1 MPVQIGAKLDSG
13 FDDPLGM
20 LQDCHRRIE
29 RFLAIL
35 CDLAERAHARAL
47 TSEEASAIRGALAYF
62 REGGRR
68 HTADEEESLFPRMRT
83 LAPPG
88 TLDPL
93 DHLEDDHRE
102 ADQLHDDVDRLY
114 SGWLAAGPLNPHTGT
129 VSPRQDPPPPGALRR
144 THPDRGNHRL
154 PRRSAHPRPRHHRR
168 HRFGVPR
175 PPQRRMNPGPG
186 SPFSACLY
194 RLKQTFPQDRPLSLP

>member
-1 MPVQIGAKLDSG
+1 MPVQIGANLDSG
-13 FDDPLGM
+13 FNDPLGM

-35 CDLAERAHARAL
+35 CDVAERAHARAL
-47 TSEEASAIRGALAYF
+47 TSEEAAAVRVALAYF

-68 HTADEEESLFPRMRT
+68 HTADEEESLFPRMRSV
-83 LAPPG
+83 APAG

-114 SGWLAAGPLNPHTGT
+114 TSWLG
-129 VSPRQDPPPPGALRR
+129 PGAALEPARQQALLDKTRRLRALYADHIR
-144 THPDRGNHRL
+144 TEEATVFPAAARILDRDAIAAIGSEFRA
-154 PRRSAHPRPRHHRR
+154 RRNI
-168 HRFGVPR
+168 V
-175 PPQRRMNPGPG
+175 
-186 SPFSACLY
+186 
-194 RLKQTFPQDRPLSLP
+194 

>member
-47 TSEEASAIRGALAYF
+47 TSEEASAIRAALAYF

-83 LAPPG
+83 LAPPA

-102 ADQLHDDVDRLY
+102 ADQLHDDIDRLY
-114 SGWLAAGPLNPHTGT
+114 SDWLSA
-129 VSPRQDPPPPGALRR
+129 GALDPTRQKSMLQKTQRLRALYADHIHREEATIFPAAARILDRDSIAAIGSEFRARR
-144 THPDRGNHRL
+144 NVG
-154 PRRSAHPRPRHHRR
+154 
-168 HRFGVPR
+168 
-175 PPQRRMNPGPG
+175 
-186 SPFSACLY
+186 
-194 RLKQTFPQDRPLSLP
+194 

>member
-35 CDLAERAHARAL
+35 CDVAERAHSRAL
-47 TSEEASAIRGALAYF
+47 TSEEASAIRTALAYF

-114 SGWLAAGPLNPHTGT
+114 SGWLAT
-129 VSPRQDPPPPGALRR
+129 GALDAASQQSLLEKTGRLRALYALHIQTEEATVFPNAARMLDR
-144 THPDRGNHRL
+144 TAISAIGSEFRA
-154 PRRSAHPRPRHHRR
+154 RRSI
-168 HRFGVPR
+168 
-175 PPQRRMNPGPG
+175 GPG
-186 SPFSACLY
+186 S
-194 RLKQTFPQDRPLSLP
+194 

>member
-35 CDLAERAHARAL
+35 CDVAERAHARAL
-47 TSEEASAIRGALAYF
+47 TDEEAAAIRASLAYF

-68 HTADEEESLFPRMRT
+68 HTADEEESLFPRMRNI
-83 LAPPG
+83 APAG

-93 DHLEDDHRE
+93 DALEGDHRE

-114 SGWLAAGPLNPHTGT
+114 SSWLSAGTLDPALQTSMLEKTQRLRALYAEHIHTEEATVFPAAARLLDRDAIAAIGLEFRT
-129 VSPRQDPPPPGALRR
+129 RR
-144 THPDRGNHRL
+144 NI
-154 PRRSAHPRPRHHRR
+154 A
-168 HRFGVPR
+168 
-175 PPQRRMNPGPG
+175 
-186 SPFSACLY
+186 
-194 RLKQTFPQDRPLSLP
+194 

>member
-35 CDLAERAHARAL
+35 CDVAERAHARAL
-47 TSEEASAIRGALAYF
+47 TSEEANAIRTALAYF

-114 SGWLAAGPLNPHTGT
+114 SGWLAAGPLNPTLEQSLLDKTRRLRALYAEHIQTEETT
-129 VSPRQDPPPPGALRR
+129 VFPAAARILDRATIAAIGSEFRARR
-144 THPDRGNHRL
+144 NAG
-154 PRRSAHPRPRHHRR
+154 
-168 HRFGVPR
+168 
-175 PPQRRMNPGPG
+175 
-186 SPFSACLY
+186 
-194 RLKQTFPQDRPLSLP
+194 

>member
-114 SGWLAAGPLNPHTGT
+114 SGWLAAGPLNLTPEQSLLDKTRRLRALYAEHIQTEETT
-129 VSPRQDPPPPGALRR
+129 VFPAAARILDRATIAAIGSEFRARR
-144 THPDRGNHRL
+144 NAG
-154 PRRSAHPRPRHHRR
+154 
-168 HRFGVPR
+168 
-175 PPQRRMNPGPG
+175 
-186 SPFSACLY
+186 
-194 RLKQTFPQDRPLSLP
+194 

>member
-35 CDLAERAHARAL
+35 CDVAERAHARSLTEEEAAAIHAAL
-47 TSEEASAIRGALAYF
+47 TYF

-68 HTADEEESLFPRMRT
+68 HTADEEESLFPRIRAV
-83 LAPPG
+83 APAG

-102 ADQLHDDVDRLY
+102 ADQLHDDIDRLY
-114 SGWLAAGPLNPHTGT
+114 SDWLTAGALDPAHQQSMLQKTQRLRALYADHIHTEEATVFPAAARILDRDALAAVGSEFRARRN
-129 VSPRQDPPPPGALRR
+129 LR
-144 THPDRGNHRL
+144 
-154 PRRSAHPRPRHHRR
+154 
-168 HRFGVPR
+168 
-175 PPQRRMNPGPG
+175 
-186 SPFSACLY
+186 
-194 RLKQTFPQDRPLSLP
+194 

>member
-35 CDLAERAHARAL
+35 CDVAERAHARSL
-47 TSEEASAIRGALAYF
+47 TSEEASAVRAALAYF

-88 TLDPL
+88 ALDPL

-102 ADQLHDDVDRLY
+102 ADVLHEDVDRLY
-114 SGWLAAGPLNPHTGT
+114 TDWLTAGSLTPALQQSLLDKTRRLRALYADHIRTEEATVFPAAARILDRDTITAIG
-129 VSPRQDPPPPGALRR
+129 SEFRARR
-144 THPDRGNHRL
+144 NI
-154 PRRSAHPRPRHHRR
+154 
-168 HRFGVPR
+168 V
-175 PPQRRMNPGPG
+175 
-186 SPFSACLY
+186 
-194 RLKQTFPQDRPLSLP
+194 

>member
-35 CDLAERAHARAL
+35 CDVAERAHARSL
-47 TSEEASAIRGALAYF
+47 TEEEAAAIHAALVYF

-68 HTADEEESLFPRMRT
+68 HTADEEESLFPRMRS

-93 DHLEDDHRE
+93 NHLEDDHRE

-114 SGWLAAGPLNPHTGT
+114 SAWLAAGTL
-129 VSPRQDPPPPGALRR
+129 D
-144 THPDRGNHRL
+144 
-154 PRRSAHPRPRHHRR
+154 SAHQQSMLQKTQRLRTLYADHIHTEEATVFPAAARILDRESIASIGSEFRARR
-168 HRFGVPR
+168 NVR
-175 PPQRRMNPGPG
+175 
-186 SPFSACLY
+186 
-194 RLKQTFPQDRPLSLP
+194 

>member
-29 RFLAIL
+29 RFLAVL
-35 CDLAERAHARAL
+35 CDVAERAHARSL
-47 TSEEASAIRGALAYF
+47 TDEEAAAIRSALSYF

-68 HTADEEESLFPRMRT
+68 HTADEEESLFPRMRA
-83 LAPPG
+83 LGPPG

-102 ADQLHDDVDRLY
+102 ADTLHDEVDRLY
-114 SGWLAAGPLNPHTGT
+114 TEWLSA
-129 VSPRQDPPPPGALRR
+129 GALHPSHQQSLLQKTQRLRALYAGHICTEEATVFPHAARILDRNAIAAIGAEFRDRR
-144 THPDRGNHRL
+144 ATSR
-154 PRRSAHPRPRHHRR
+154 
-168 HRFGVPR
+168 
-175 PPQRRMNPGPG
+175 
-186 SPFSACLY
+186 
-194 RLKQTFPQDRPLSLP
+194 

>member
-35 CDLAERAHARAL
+35 CDVAERAHARSL
-47 TSEEASAIRGALAYF
+47 TDEEAAAIRAALVYF

-83 LAPPG
+83 AAPAG

-93 DHLEDDHRE
+93 DHLQDEHRE

-114 SGWLAAGPLNPHTGT
+114 SDWL
-129 VSPRQDPPPPGALRR
+129 SSGALDPSQQQALLEKTRR
-144 THPDRGNHRL
+144 LRALYAGHIHIEESAVFPAAARLLDRDALTAIGSEFRA
-154 PRRSAHPRPRHHRR
+154 RRVARPK
-168 HRFGVPR
+168 P
-175 PPQRRMNPGPG
+175 
-186 SPFSACLY
+186 
-194 RLKQTFPQDRPLSLP
+194 